1 MIISLTWKPS
11 KKDFE
16 RNFEVYLRNYTGMY
30 NKTTVEIQKDMSK
43 ERKNFDLLYD
53 IFDTVLKTSDLKFR
67 RREKQRRKDK
77 TDAMTKEILEISQ
90 IKNPSDEQRNRSKA
104 LTAKLS
110 YEQKKERIHSI
121 Y

>member
-1 MIISLTWKPS
+1 MKLKLETF

-16 RNFEVYLRNYTGMY
+16 RNLEVYLRNYTGMY
-30 NKTTVEIQKDMSK
+30 NKTIVKIQKDMTK
-43 ERKNFDLLYD
+43 GMKNFNLLYD
-53 IFDTVLKTSDLKFR
+53 IFDNVLKNSDLKFR
-67 RREKQRRKDK
+67 RREKQKRNDK
-77 TDAMTKEILEISQ
+77 TDAMTKEILEISR